1 MEAIA
6 WLTIWYWPIMMRRR
20 HCPYLHTPIVRV
32 HVCLASVIIIH
43 RPRVNII
50 IQMITTVYTT
60 LPARS
65 IVGIIKMDT
74 AREHKLGQVN
84 ENENFLFA
92 SVCAT
97 SQRKRMSKKKKKKQ
111 SNVCFPLLLL
121 LEPVIESV
129 KSKYSTKAHCLL
141 SNHHHHRQTPFHGFA
156 VASSGLS

>member
-74 AREHKLGQVN
+74 ARLHKLGQVN

-97 SQRKRMSKKKKKKQ
+97 SQRKRMSKKKKKQ
-111 SNVCFPLLLL
+111 SNVCFPLLLLL

-129 KSKYSTKAHCLL
+129 KSKLTVYSATTTTTAR
-141 SNHHHHRQTPFHGFA
+141 HRSMVSRWP
-156 VASSGLS
+156 VPV